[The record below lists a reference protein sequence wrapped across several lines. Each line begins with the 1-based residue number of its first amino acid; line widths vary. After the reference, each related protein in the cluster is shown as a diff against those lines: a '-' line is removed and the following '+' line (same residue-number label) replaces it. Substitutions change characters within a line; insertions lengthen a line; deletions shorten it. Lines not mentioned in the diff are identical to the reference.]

1 MREGSEGSMKS
12 WGGVNGT
19 ARGGVR
25 GVNVKG
31 GGQESGRGVNVR
43 EGSRGVNGV
52 KGVKGVNGRGQGG
65 QGGQQLTPLTPPLT
79 PPGVNI
85 DPCFRAY
92 MPPSL
97 NHRGVV

>member
-12 WGGVNGT
+12 WGGSM

-85 DPCFRAY
+85 DPRALPY
-92 MPPSL
+92 MSCP
-97 NHRGVV
+97 